1 MTAGGEIEEVEQILS
16 ETIAA
21 LSRLQT
27 DELEELERRAA
38 RLMESLSSEGLQA
51 TRSKADLLSACLNT
65 TAENLKVLYR
75 LRGERRWCDGQPD
88 RVDEYVAVGAAG

>member
-1 MTAGGEIEEVEQILS
+1 MTAGGQIEEVEQILS

-27 DELEELERRAA
+27 DELEELERRAT
-38 RLMESLSSEGLQA
+38 RIMESLGSEGLRA
-51 TRSKADLLSACLNT
+51 TRELRSKADLLGACLNT

-75 LRGERRWCDGQPD
+75 LRGEK
-88 RVDEYVAVGAAG
+88 AVL

>member
-1 MTAGGEIEEVEQILS
+1 MTASGQSEEVEQILS

-38 RLMESLSSEGLQA
+38 RLVASLSSEGFQA
-51 TRSKADLLSACLNT
+51 TRGLRSKADLLGACLNT

-75 LRGERRWCDGQPD
+75 LRGEK
-88 RVDEYVAVGAAG
+88 AVV